1 MKILF
6 IAPHLSTGGAP
17 QYLFKKMQLLQNDC
31 DIYCVEYN
39 DITGGLFVVQRE
51 QIQNLL
57 GDKLIT
63 LDSYKQKLID
73 IIKEI
78 NPYIVHF
85 EEMPEYFCDVDIA
98 KQIYIKNREYKIIE
112 TSHDSSFDIENKL
125 FYPDKFVFVSD
136 YQKNRFSS
144 IDVPAEVV
152 EYPIEKKNKTNRKES
167 LIELGLN
174 PDKIHFLNVGL
185 FTPRKNQAEIIE
197 YAKKLTDLP
206 VQFHFVGNQ
215 AGNFEDYWTPLMK
228 SFPDNCKWWGER
240 KDIDVFYNAMDVFLF
255 TSKGTA
261 NDKETSP
268 LVLKEAIGWGIP
280 VLMRRLDVYCGMH
293 DKYPNVHYIGENLE
307 SNLDIIKPF
316 ITKTQKPAT
325 SENDYIKNA
334 SLRDHSSQL
343 CFDLEINS
351 EGLGEQARYGVFKD
365 SENDLTIFWIS
376 ISNSFHKGW
385 VSLNAVKKDLNGI
398 TLSLYD
404 KQANLLEKKLLADFN
419 KKEKLAPVIN
429 NRQLF
434 FNHDVLDHSCWT
446 SFYEVYIRQDY
457 KGIKKNDIVL
467 DIGSNIGFFSAYA
480 LNKGASKVYSVEAV
494 PQTFELLKRNLKNEK
509 DIIFINKAISDK
521 CCSKKIKITNGSSVA
536 SLNYSDNDNFNGH
549 EVNSLSYLDV
559 DCVDINSL
567 VKTYNI
573 DKIDFLKIDCEG
585 SELEI
590 FKTISEDYLKNNID
604 RIYCEVHDFYPRED
618 YERFIKTKL
627 MNCGFDVEGDEDI
640 NKNIFVIKAK
650 KRKYKIS
657 HILNNPFSERE
668 KASIESVSPL
678 KFQGFDYDQF
688 VFPLYTGIPPKDTC
702 NRPDCVSEESGEYL
716 LSSGHYGCYQA
727 HKNAILESIKQN
739 PDAILLIECDCI
751 LQLAPKEFS
760 KKVNAAYDHCL
771 KYDLTFVSFGKQ
783 IIDWQHN
790 LVEEDFYITDKQSEA
805 HCILIPKSKY
815 EYIKE
820 KLETCPWDVS
830 DLWYNIFLSDYK
842 RGIFGKPYALQHEG
856 ISEIDKKFKEGVRA

>member
-1 MKILF
+1 MKVLF
-6 IAPHLSTGGAP
+6 ITPHLSTGGAP
-17 QYLFKKMQLLQNDC
+17 QYLLKKIQLLKDDC
-31 DIYCVEYN
+31 DIYCIEYN
-39 DITGGLFVVQRE
+39 DITGGVLVVQKE

-63 LDSYKQKLID
+63 LENDKQKLID

-85 EEMPEYFCDVDIA
+85 EEMPEYFCDVHVA
-98 KQIYIKNREYKIIE
+98 KQIYAKNRQYKIIE
-112 TSHDSSFDIENKL
+112 TSHDSSFNIENKL

-136 YQKNRFSS
+136 YQKKQFLSV
-144 IDVPAEVV
+144 DVPAEVV

-167 LIELGLN
+167 LIELGLD
-174 PDKIHFLNVGL
+174 PDKIHFLNIGL

-197 YAKKLTDLP
+197 YAKKLADLP
-206 VQFHFVGNQ
+206 AQFHFVGNQ
-215 AGNFEDYWTPLMK
+215 AGNFENYWAPLMEH
-228 SFPDNCKWWGER
+228 FPDNCKWWGER
-240 KDIDVFYNAMDVFLF
+240 KDTDVFYNAMDVFLF

-268 LVLKEAIGWGIP
+268 LVLKEAIGWGMP

-293 DKYPNVHYIGENLE
+293 DKYPNVHYIEESLE
-307 SNLDIIKPF
+307 SNLDIIKSF
-316 ITKTQKPAT
+316 ILKNKNLAT
-325 SENDYIKNA
+325 PKNRYIKNIT
-334 SLRDHSSQL
+334 LRDHPFQV
-343 CFDLEINS
+343 CFDFDINS
-351 EGLGEQARYGVFKD
+351 EGLGEQARYAVFKD
-365 SENDLTIFWIS
+365 SENGLTVYWFDIDS
-376 ISNSFHKGW
+376 GSYKGW
-385 VSLNAVKKDLNGI
+385 AHLNAFKKDLNGV
-398 TLSLYD
+398 TLNIYD
-404 KQANLLEKKLLADFN
+404 KQKNLLEQKLLVDFN
-419 KKEKLAPVIN
+419 KKEKLAPVID

-434 FNHDVLDHSCWT
+434 FNHEILDHSAWT
-446 SFYEVYIRQDY
+446 SFWEVYLRHDY
-457 KGIKKNDIVL
+457 KGIEKNDVVL

-494 PQTFELLKRNLKNEK
+494 PKTFELLKRNLKNEK
-509 DIIFINKAISDK
+509 DVVFINKAISDK

-536 SLNYSDNDNFNGH
+536 SLSHSDNYNFEGNMA
-549 EVNSLSYLDV
+549 NNASYLDI

-567 VKTYNI
+567 IKIYNI

-590 FKTISEDYLKNNID
+590 FKTISEDYLTNCID
-604 RIYCEVHDFYPRED
+604 RIYCEIHNFYPRED
-618 YERFIKTKL
+618 YEKFIKTKL
-627 MNCGFDVEGDEDI
+627 INCGFDVEGDEDI
-640 NKNIFVIKAK
+640 NENLFIIKAK

-657 HILNNPFSERE
+657 HILNDPFSERE

-688 VFPLYTGIPPKDTC
+688 VFPLYTDIPPKDTC
-702 NRPDCVSEESGEYL
+702 NRPDCVSEEPGYYL

-727 HKNAILESIKQN
+727 HKSAILESIKQN
-739 PDAILLIECDCI
+739 PEAILLIECDCI
-751 LQLAPKEFS
+751 LQLPPKEFL
-760 KKVNAAYDHCL
+760 KKVNAAYDYCL
-771 KYDLTFVSFGKQ
+771 KHDLAYVSFGKQ
-783 IIDWQHN
+783 VIGWQHD
-790 LVEEDFYITDKQSEA
+790 LVEEDFYITDRQSEA
-805 HCILIPKSKY
+805 HCILIPKCKY

-856 ISEIDKKFKEGVRA
+856 MSEIDKKFKEGVKA

>member
-1 MKILF
+1 MKVLF
-6 IAPHLSTGGAP
+6 VTPHLSTGGAP
-17 QYLFKKMQLLQNDC
+17 QYLLKKIQLLKDDC
-31 DIYCVEYN
+31 DIYCIEYN
-39 DITGGLFVVQRE
+39 NITGGVMVVQKE

-63 LDSYKQKLID
+63 LDNDKQKLIN

-78 NPYIVHF
+78 NPCIVHF
-85 EEMPEYFCDVDIA
+85 EEMPEYFCDVDVA
-98 KQIYIKNREYKIIE
+98 KQIYVKNRQYKIVE
-112 TSHDSSFDIENKL
+112 TSHDSSFNIENKL

-167 LIELGLN
+167 LIELGLD

-197 YAKKLTDLP
+197 YAKKLADLP
-206 VQFHFVGNQ
+206 AQFHFVGNQ
-215 AGNFEDYWTPLMK
+215 AGNFENYWAPLMEC
-228 SFPDNCKWWGER
+228 FPDNCKWWGER
-240 KDIDVFYNAMDVFLF
+240 KDTDAFYNAMDVFLF

-268 LVLKEAIGWGIP
+268 LVLKEAIGWGMP

-307 SNLDIIKPF
+307 SNLDIIKSF
-316 ITKTQKPAT
+316 IAKDKKLAT
-325 SENDYIKNA
+325 SENKYIKDIT
-334 SLRDHSSQL
+334 LRDHPFQV
-343 CFDLEINS
+343 CFDFDINS
-351 EGLGEQARYGVFKD
+351 EGLGEQARYAVFKD
-365 SENDLTIFWIS
+365 SENGLTMYWFNINNGS
-376 ISNSFHKGW
+376 YKGW
-385 VSLNAVKKDLNGI
+385 AHLNAVKKSLNGV

-404 KQANLLEKKLLADFN
+404 KQENLLEQKLLVDFN
-419 KKEKLAPVIN
+419 KKEKLAPVIG

-434 FNHDVLDHSCWT
+434 FNHEILDQSAWT
-446 SFYEVYIRQDY
+446 SFLEVYINQDY
-457 KGIKKNDIVL
+457 EGVKKNDVVL

-494 PQTFELLKRNLKNEK
+494 PQTFELLKNNLKNEK
-509 DIIFINKAISDK
+509 GITFINKAISDK

-536 SLNYSDNDNFNGH
+536 SLSYDDNDNFEGST
-549 EVNSLSYLDV
+549 VNSVSYLDI

-567 VKTYNI
+567 IKIYNI

-590 FKTISEDYLKNNID
+590 FKTISEDYLTNCID
-604 RIYCEVHDFYPRED
+604 RIYCEIHDFYPRED
-618 YERFIKTKL
+618 YEKFIKTKL
-627 MNCGFDVEGDEDI
+627 INCGFDVEGDEDI
-640 NKNIFVIKAK
+640 NKNLFVIKAK

-657 HILNNPFSERE
+657 HILNNPFSGRE

-678 KFQGFDYDQF
+678 KLQGFDYDQF
-688 VFPLYTGIPPKDTC
+688 VFPLYTDTPPKDTC
-702 NRPDCVSEESGEYL
+702 NRPDCVSEKPGEYL

-739 PDAILLIECDCI
+739 PEAILLIECDCI
-751 LQLAPKEFS
+751 LQLPPKEFS
-760 KKVNAAYDHCL
+760 KKVNVAYDYCL
-771 KYDLTFVSFGKQ
+771 KYDLAYVSFGKQ
-783 IIDWQHN
+783 IIGWPHD

-805 HCILIPKSKY
+805 HCILIPKCKY

-820 KLETCPWDVS
+820 KLETCPWDVA
-830 DLWYNIFLSDYK
+830 DLWYNVFLSDYK
-842 RGIFGKPYALQHEG
+842 RGIFSQPYALQHEG
-856 ISEIDKKFKEGVRA
+856 ASEIDKKFKEGVRA